1 MSALSKTVKKIQGY
15 IRRNPRQVEQ
25 GKRHLRDRLTRR
37 RGGNSGPGNPPTTS
51 A

>member
-37 RGGNSGPGNPPTTS
+37 RGGSGPGNPPTTS